1 MTPSVGAP
9 VTSGPVT
16 SDPVPSG
23 AAAVPGSD
31 RLPEPVRARPRDG
44 RRQHRRKASSSGPL
58 AWLRETTIIVVSA
71 VVLSLVVK
79 TFLVQAFFIPSDSM
93 NDTLVVH
100 DRILVNKLVPDVF
113 SLHRGDIVVF
123 TDPGGWLAPTVA
135 SSETGVVAVAD
146 EALRWIGLM
155 PTDSG
160 DHLVKRVIGLPGDH
174 VACAG
179 DGQPVTVN
187 GVAIDE
193 TYLKPGSQPSEVV
206 FDVVVPDGYL
216 WVMGDNRQHSADSR
230 YNQGRPGGGAV
241 PISDV
246 VGVAFVTVW
255 PLDRLSVLSNP
266 GAVFASVPDP
276 S

>member
-1 MTPSVGAP
+1 MIAEPADPATPGLGAP
-9 VTSGPVT
+9 LAAGAPGPDRSAEQV
-16 SDPVPSG
+16 PV
-23 AAAVPGSD
+23 
-31 RLPEPVRARPRDG
+31 RPRDG
-44 RRQHRRKASSSGPL
+44 RRQPRRKEAPSGPL

-71 VVLSLVVK
+71 VLLSLVVK

-100 DRILVNKLVPDVF
+100 DRILVSKLVPGPF

-123 TDPGGWLAPTVA
+123 KDPGGWLPPAAP
-135 SSETGVVAVAD
+135 SRETGVVAFVD
-146 EALRWIGLM
+146 GALRWIGLM

-160 DHLVKRVIGLPGDH
+160 DHLVKRVIGLPGDR

-179 DGQPVTVN
+179 DGQPVKVN
-187 GVAIDE
+187 GVALDE

-241 PISDV
+241 PMSDV

-255 PLDRLSVLSNP
+255 SLDRLSLLRNP
-266 GAVFASVPDP
+266 GAVFASVPNP